1 LEFPVNIE
9 RATGTT
15 LRVAAAFAAFTLS
28 SGVAAVAGVSAGLT
42 PPALAQ
48 AQGGPPPG
56 GPQGG
61 GRRMMAQAL
70 MSLGLSDDQKGKIR
84 DIMSDVKK
92 QNEGVTDPDTRR
104 ANYKAG
110 FAKIETVLTPDQRTK
125 LHAKM
130 DAMRKEREQQQ
141 SSSS

>member
-1 LEFPVNIE
+1 
-9 RATGTT
+9 
-15 LRVAAAFAAFTLS
+15 
-28 SGVAAVAGVSAGLT
+28 
-42 PPALAQ
+42 
-48 AQGGPPPG
+48 
-56 GPQGG
+56 
-61 GRRMMAQAL
+61 MAQAL

-104 ANYKAG
+104 SNYKAG
-110 FAKIETVLTPDQRTK
+110 FAKIETVLTPDQRAK

>member
-1 LEFPVNIE
+1 LELSVNIE

-15 LRVAAAFAAFTLS
+15 LRIAATFAAFTLS
-28 SGVAAVAGVSAGLT
+28 SGVA
-42 PPALAQ
+42 
-48 AQGGPPPG
+48 G

-61 GRRMMAQAL
+61 GRHMMAQAL
-70 MSLGLSDDQKGKIR
+70 MGLGLSDDQKGKIR
-84 DIMSDVKK
+84 DIMGGVKK
-92 QNEGVTDPDTRR
+92 QNEGVTDPEIRR

-130 DAMRKEREQQQ
+130 DEMRKEREQQQ
-141 SSSS
+141 GSSS

>member
-48 AQGGPPPG
+48 AQGGPPAG